1 MLPCAK
7 PSIVTVAVFSIVW
20 QYNDNFYARLFGVN
34 SDYQLGVKLAGL
46 GGMLDSLDKIV
57 NPEFQEL
64 YINAGVVMMIIPI
77 LIIYII
83 LQKSFIEG
91 VERSGIVG

>member
-1 MLPCAK
+1 MLPSAK
-7 PSIVTVAVFSIVW
+7 PAIITVAVFSIVW
-20 QYNDNFYARLFGVN
+20 QYNDSFYASLFGV
-34 SDYQLGVKLAGL
+34 STDYQLGVRLGGL
-46 GGMLDSLDKIV
+46 GGALDSLDKIV

-64 YINAGVVMMIIPI
+64 YINAGVVMMVIPV

>member
-1 MLPCAK
+1 
-7 PSIVTVAVFSIVW
+7 
-20 QYNDNFYARLFGVN
+20 
-34 SDYQLGVKLAGL
+34 
-46 GGMLDSLDKIV
+46 LDKIV

-64 YINAGVVMMIIPI
+64 YINAGVVMMVIPI

>member
-1 MLPCAK
+1 
-7 PSIVTVAVFSIVW
+7 
-20 QYNDNFYARLFGVN
+20 
-34 SDYQLGVKLAGL
+34 LGLT
-46 GGMLDSLDKIV
+46 LDSLDKIV

-64 YINAGVVMMIIPI
+64 YVSAGVVMMIIPI